1 MKKFYCLYNR
11 NNLPFSWKLKQANEK
26 PIAHFK
32 SREDCLNYYLALEN
46 IGIIWFQKSSSK
58 ATKKENL
65 KDSFDGYIKTTKI
78 DNKLKHVIG
87 IVPNISE
94 NSARILKRNLFHSLQ
109 IDSETGKD
117 LFVEK
122 GIDRINKNKNSYLIF
137 DNDVAEEI
145 MSEYDEKTQ
154 KFNPNP
160 EKKETSSSPELLRD
174 IIKKSVPTN
183 MDQKFDEQDIVLKP
197 EKENIEYNEK
207 DIVLKPGVQNIEY
220 NEIET
225 NNFSGHTDT
234 NEFINNYGSS
244 NYTNMNSQDN
254 FYYDDDYVEDNYNE
268 YNENYANHYYQN
280 DYMSD
285 WNYFGVNLNDFNF
298 QNDFENY
305 KFKLQPINQQ
315 DFLNNNFQ
323 NYFNNNGKILK
334 NNFYTWNRDGAFNMN
349 SNKNQFNG
357 NTNNDVWVPASQNPN
372 MQRAYGTVE
381 FTAVPNQTLNTEI
394 NPLGT
399 STMIFNPYAMQN
411 TMSNGY
417 SQPSMSPETII
428 QPVIQPVIQQVVK
441 TVYQPQPQ
449 PQQQVTRVLEPIINE
464 PIMANGSY
472 PYGDYSQYSQVNT
485 NSLSTAKT
493 NETSEFKFN
502 NNDSEVRVKEAKTQ
516 TKVQPQRPSPEV
528 KKTKQSK
535 MKKTKSKKSL
545 YTLLAISSLVMLG
558 VLVVIILLFSGVIII

>member
-46 IGIIWFQKSSSK
+46 TGIIWFQRSSSK
-58 ATKKENL
+58 ITKKENL

-78 DNKLKHVIG
+78 NGDLKHIIG

-94 NSARILKRNLFHSLQ
+94 NAARILKRNLFHSLQ
-109 IDSETGKD
+109 IDPENGKD

-145 MSEYDEKTQ
+145 MSEYDEKT
-154 KFNPNP
+154 KIFKPNV
-160 EKKETSSSPELLRD
+160 EKKENFSSPELLRD
-174 IIKKSVPTN
+174 IIKKSSPITETKKIV
-183 MDQKFDEQDIVLKP
+183 EEDIVLKP
-197 EKENIEYNEK
+197 QME
-207 DIVLKPGVQNIEY
+207 NIEY

-225 NNFSGHTDT
+225 NGFSGYSHTDT
-234 NEFINNYGSS
+234 NNFLNNYSS
-244 NYTNMNSQDN
+244 LNYSNIDSRENIPYDN
-254 FYYDDDYVEDNYNE
+254 YVEQNNYDHN
-268 YNENYANHYYQN
+268 YNENYANNYYQN
-280 DYMSD
+280 DYMSNQ
-285 WNYFGVNLNDFNF
+285 NYFGVNLNDFNF

-305 KFKLQPINQQ
+305 KFKMQPINQQ

-357 NTNNDVWVPASQNPN
+357 NTNNDVWVPVNQNPN

-399 STMIFNPYAMQN
+399 STMIFNPYTMQN
-411 TMSNGY
+411 TMNNAY
-417 SQPSMSPETII
+417 SHTNMNPETII
-428 QPVIQPVIQQVVK
+428 QPIIQPVIQQVVK
-441 TVYQPQPQ
+441 TVYQPQPI
-449 PQQQVTRVLEPIINE
+449 TRVLEPIINE
-464 PIMANGSY
+464 PIMANGNY
-472 PYGDYSQYSQVNT
+472 PGDYSQYSQIHT
-485 NSLSTAKT
+485 NLLPVTRT
-493 NETSEFKFN
+493 NETSEFQFN
-502 NNDSEVRVKEAKTQ
+502 NNDSATKQTRTQ
-516 TKVQPQRPSPEV
+516 TREATESQQISPESEKQKQPKV
-528 KKTKQSK
+528 KKP
-535 MKKTKSKKSL
+535 KSKKGL
-545 YTLLAISSLVMLG
+545 YALLTISTLIMLG
-558 VLVVIILLFSGVIII
+558 IAAVIILLFTGVIVIK